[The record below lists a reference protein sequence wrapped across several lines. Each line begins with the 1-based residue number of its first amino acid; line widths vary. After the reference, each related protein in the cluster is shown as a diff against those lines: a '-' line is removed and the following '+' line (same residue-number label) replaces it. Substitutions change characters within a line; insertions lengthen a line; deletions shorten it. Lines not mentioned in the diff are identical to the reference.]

1 MPKEMRKPMVF
12 VFVLYSSHGQWI
24 GVDNATYMCGKVED
38 MLPLALKQLSP
49 DEDVVAIL
57 DPPRAGVHNKV
68 IQAIRECEKL
78 SHVVYIAC
86 DANKAVKNFLGL
98 CRPTSNQYKGMPFR
112 PARAVPVDLFPHT
125 VHCELLV
132 EFRRIPSEDTTH
144 VVADSD
150 RQET

>member
-1 MPKEMRKPMVF
+1 MVLF
-12 VFVLYSSHGQWI
+12 CSVYTYGQSI

-49 DEDVVAIL
+49 DEDAVAIL

-86 DANKAVKNFLGL
+86 DASKAVKNFLGL
-98 CRPTSNQYKGMPFR
+98 CRPTSNQYKDIPFR
-112 PARAVPVDLFPHT
+112 PTRAVPVDLFPHT
-125 VHCELLV
+125 LHCELLV
-132 EFRRIPSEDTTH
+132 EFRRIPSEDTAH
-144 VVADSD
+144 VVANSD
-150 RQET
+150 RQEA